1 VRAEQ
6 IVALG
11 DYLDSPAFDATER
24 VVLAYATAMTQT
36 PPAVDDRLFAQL
48 RRHLD
53 EGQIVELTAAIA
65 WENYRARFNRAL
77 DIEADGFAEGT
88 ACALPV
94 RPLPMQ
100 AEPPG
105 EGRTHG
111 AA

>member
-1 VRAEQ
+1 MRAEQ

-36 PPAVDDRLFAQL
+36 PPTVDDRLFAQL

-77 DIEADGFAEGT
+77 DIEAEGFAEGT

-94 RPLPMQ
+94 RPMQ
-100 AEPPG
+100 AKTPG